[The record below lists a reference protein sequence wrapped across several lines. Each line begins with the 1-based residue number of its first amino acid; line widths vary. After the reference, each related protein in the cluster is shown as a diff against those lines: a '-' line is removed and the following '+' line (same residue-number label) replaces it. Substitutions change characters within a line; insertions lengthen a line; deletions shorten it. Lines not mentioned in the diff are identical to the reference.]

1 MPDSIPFINL
11 HSLGRNSIRHNLSL
25 NRLFS
30 KKARA
35 ITEPGKGAYWV
46 INKGVEAGPKRVRK
60 RKVGKPEY
68 AETPAK
74 FDPLPQPR
82 GKKARL
88 AAEAAAAAGG
98 SSTGEP
104 MADDDDGEEYEDD
117 IDGNPNDD
125 DEEDPPE
132 VDDDGEYEPGP
143 SRRSKKRRS
152 ESTAN
157 TGGGLAMVAG
167 RSPPL
172 PPTQPTYQRY
182 PSNRYAPYPQV
193 PAGPAPGQPA
203 YDSRY
208 EGHYAPGQNPFTL
221 RGRSGVIDPG
231 LMDRPDNRS
240 SAPSRSSA
248 GGGEGTPPAYP
259 APPIDPY
266 AQSFP
271 PPQHPSR
278 SQQASSYNPNSPR
291 MQYAMPPYDT
301 DPNQTWNGPPPST
314 APYSTRPPAPAV
326 SRSTAPEY
334 ARQQAQ
340 QPYDARNANP
350 NANAAQQ
357 PYTQQGYYGSE
368 HHRVPS
374 NGTNHS

>member
-1 MPDSIPFINL
+1 MINL
-11 HSLGRNSIRHNLSL
+11 HSLDRNSIRHNLSL

-74 FDPLPQPR
+74 FASSPQPR

-152 ESTAN
+152 ESAAN
-157 TGGGLAMVAG
+157 TGGLAMVAG

-208 EGHYAPGQNPFTL
+208 EGHYPPGQNPFTL

-314 APYSTRPPAPAV
+314 APYSTRPAPAV

-340 QPYDARNANP
+340 QPYDARSANANP
-350 NANAAQQ
+350 NAAQQ